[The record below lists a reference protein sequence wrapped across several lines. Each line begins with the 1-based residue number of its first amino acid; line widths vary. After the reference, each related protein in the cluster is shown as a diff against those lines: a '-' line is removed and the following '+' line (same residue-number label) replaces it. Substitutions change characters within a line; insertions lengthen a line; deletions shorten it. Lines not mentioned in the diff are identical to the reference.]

1 MLRFIESA
9 MFSSFL
15 SCASLERRNMG
26 RNMDK
31 VICQDDSFLSCL
43 ILAPLNSGK
52 GESALNACH
61 IWRDA
66 VRCLHISF
74 LSSLRILDFYPFIG
88 MDLLKRC
95 MLR

>member
-1 MLRFIESA
+1 
-9 MFSSFL
+9 
-15 SCASLERRNMG
+15 MG

-66 VRCLHISF
+66 ARCLHISF
-74 LSSLRILDFYPFIG
+74 FVIVLHSGLLSFYWNGFAKTVHVK
-88 MDLLKRC
+88 MKLKEKRG
-95 MLR
+95 